1 MDPGRNAGTILAM
14 ERGASKPSEAGE
26 RVIGP
31 RATDPAVRD
40 LLRETFGIADFRGRQ
55 EEAID
60 AVLAGRDVL
69 LTMPTGAGKSLCYQ
83 LPAVVLDGLTL
94 VISPLIALMKDQ
106 VDALQRRGVR
116 ATYVNSS
123 LRGGERRAR
132 LEAATEGEFDLL
144 FITPER
150 FRQPDF
156 QEALPALRVS
166 RLAVDEAHCISQWGH
181 DFRPDYSRLG
191 EYRKRLG
198 AVPTIALTA
207 TATPEVAEDIAE
219 RLDLA
224 DPLVL
229 RTGIERSNL
238 FFAVSEVASDEE
250 RIDLVASRIQ
260 EIGGAGIVYG
270 ALIRD
275 LERTHD
281 ELRRRGVETLV
292 YHGKLSPEERRSMQ
306 ERFMSSPDAVVLAT
320 NAFGMGIDKADIR
333 FVLHAQLPRTLEAWT
348 QEVGR
353 AGRDGE
359 PSWCELIYFPEDIA
373 IQNTFVRWANPTLE
387 YVVMVAETLRGW
399 GERVQIMDEADLR
412 QELLV
417 KERRDN
423 RVGIALR
430 WLDVLGVTRGS
441 FETRDLQVVRDL
453 DPAELPAFLGSGEKL
468 DDDLRA
474 LLGMVEFAKCVDRP
488 RRELLADHFGL
499 PFDEAEAFG
508 CDNTEDAAA
517 WRRERL
523 PVRRTVT
530 RPAAFGAGLGDTKE
544 PEPAPRVDAAPASDA
559 PYQRGDWVRIDGRH
573 LGQVVKVEGEG
584 GGIRLTV
591 ESVGDFRRRVIN
603 PRRRRVELLE
613 DGG

>member
-1 MDPGRNAGTILAM
+1 MDRARPG
-14 ERGASKPSEAGE
+14 GAPAT
-26 RVIGP
+26 P
-31 RATDPAVRD
+31 RADDPAALEV
-40 LLRETFGIADFRGRQ
+40 LEGTFGIPGYRGRQ
-55 EEAID
+55 REAID

-83 LPAVVLDGLTL
+83 LPAVLLEGLTL
-94 VISPLIALMKDQ
+94 VVSPLIALMKDQ
-106 VDALQRRGVR
+106 VDALRRRGVR

-123 LRGGERRAR
+123 LRVGERQERLKAAAR
-132 LEAATEGEFDLL
+132 GEFDLL

-156 QEALPALRVS
+156 QEALPSLEVS

-191 EYRKRLG
+191 AYRARLG
-198 AVPTIALTA
+198 SVPTIALTA
-207 TATPEVAEDIAE
+207 TATPEVAEDIAA
-219 RLDLA
+219 RLALA

-238 FFAVSEVASDEE
+238 FFAVSEVSSEE
-250 RIDLVASRIQ
+250 EKIDLVASRIQ

-275 LERTHD
+275 LERMHD
-281 ELRRRGVETLV
+281 ELRRRGVNTLV

-359 PSWCELIYFPEDIA
+359 PSWCELVYFAEDIA

-430 WLDVLGVTRGS
+430 WLDVLGVTEGS
-441 FETRDLQVVRDL
+441 FETRDLRVVRDL

-474 LLGMVEFAKCVDRP
+474 LLGMVEFAKCGDRP

-499 PFDEAEAFG
+499 PFQGSEGFG

-523 PVRRTVT
+523 PARRAAA
-530 RPAAFGAGLGDTKE
+530 RAAAFGAGLSPGGD
-544 PEPAPRVDAAPASDA
+544 PEPAAPVTVEAAPPSDA
-559 PYQRGDWVRIDGRH
+559 PFQRGDWVRVDGRH

-584 GGIRLTV
+584 RALRLTI
-591 ESVGDFRRRVIN
+591 ESVGDFRRRVVD
-603 PRRRRVELLE
+603 PRRRRVEILE
-613 DGG
+613 DGA

>member
-1 MDPGRNAGTILAM
+1 MTQPEL
-14 ERGASKPSEAGE
+14 PSAEHDTQLHDALNRYWGYRE
-26 RVIGP
+26 FRP
-31 RATDPAVRD
+31 LQRA
-40 LLRETFGIADFRGRQ
+40 
-55 EEAID
+55 AID
-60 AVLAGRDVL
+60 ANLQGRDSVVVL
-69 LTMPTGAGKSLCYQ
+69 PTGGGKSLCFQ
-83 LPAVVLDGLTL
+83 MPALVRPDRGLGLVV
-94 VISPLIALMKDQ
+94 SPLLSLMKDQ
-106 VDALQRRGVR
+106 VDGLVASGVPAAAL
-116 ATYVNSS
+116 NSS
-123 LRGGERRAR
+123 LGSDERREVYNDLDAGRCRLLYVTPERLVGNGGESFRAR
-132 LEAATEGEFDLL
+132 LREWG
-144 FITPER
+144 
-150 FRQPDF
+150 
-156 QEALPALRVS
+156 VS
-166 RLAVDEAHCISQWGH
+166 FVAVDEAHCISQWGH

-191 EYRKRLG
+191 AYRARLG
-198 AVPTIALTA
+198 SVPTIALTA
-207 TATPEVAEDIAE
+207 TATPEVAEDIAA
-219 RLDLA
+219 RLALT

-238 FFAVSEVASDEE
+238 FFAVSEVSSEE
-250 RIDLVASRIQ
+250 DKIDLVASRIQ

-275 LERTHD
+275 LERMHD
-281 ELRRRGVETLV
+281 ELQRRGVKTLV

-353 AGRDGE
+353 AGRDGA
-359 PSWCELIYFPEDIA
+359 PSWCELVYFAEDIA
-373 IQNTFVRWANPTLE
+373 IQDTFVRWANPTLE

-399 GERVQIMDEADLR
+399 GERVQVMDEADLR

-430 WLDVLGVTRGS
+430 WLDVLGVTEGS
-441 FETRDLQVVRDL
+441 FETRDLRVAREL

-468 DDDLRA
+468 EDDLRA
-474 LLGMVEFAKCVDRP
+474 LLGMVEFAKCGDRP

-499 PFDEAEAFG
+499 PFQSSERFG

-517 WRRERL
+517 WRREHL
-523 PVRRTVT
+523 PARRSTA
-530 RPAAFGAGLGDTKE
+530 RPAAFGAGLAVGGA
-544 PEPAPRVDAAPASDA
+544 PEAAAPVTVDAAPPGEAA
-559 PYQRGDWVRIDGRH
+559 LQRGAWVRVDGRH

-584 GGIRLTV
+584 RALRLTI
-591 ESVGDFRRRVIN
+591 ESVGDLRRRVVD

-613 DGG
+613 DGA